1 MQSKRQ
7 KVDRQPRVQSLGSRV
22 QGQREDEARHS
33 RNSAIR
39 LPPPSGGNPPAPSVG
54 GQSAILGLWIIVTLL
69 HALFTPTNVFAQKS
83 GGGWIV
89 SLYGTV
95 QVEPGSDVA
104 TLQVKDETIR
114 FAIQNVQC
122 SDRNF
127 STGRFMSDVTRKDP
141 GLHVKGSEEWL
152 EMLVNERPSKR
163 VLQMNGVYYP
173 DSRLFLINKLA
184 RFSGTPGLQ
193 SR

>member
-1 MQSKRQ
+1 MQGKRQ
-7 KVDRQPRVQSLGSRV
+7 KVNRQPRVQSLGSRV
-22 QGQREDEARHS
+22 QRQRGDKTRQL
-33 RNSAIR
+33 RKSAIR
-39 LPPPSGGNPPAPSVG
+39 LPPPSGGNPPVLSVG
-54 GQSAILGLWIIVTLL
+54 GQSAILGLWIIVALL
-69 HALFTPTNVFAQKS
+69 YALLIPTNVFAQMS
-83 GGGWIV
+83 GNGWIV

-95 QVEPGSDVA
+95 QVEPGSDIA
-104 TLQVKDETIR
+104 TLQVKDEKIR

-152 EMLVNERPSKR
+152 EMLVNERPNKR

-173 DSRLFLINKLA
+173 DSRLFVINKLA
-184 RFSGTPGLQ
+184 RFSATPGLQ
-193 SR
+193 PR

>member
-1 MQSKRQ
+1 MQGKRQ
-7 KVDRQPRVQSLGSRV
+7 G
-22 QGQREDEARHS
+22 GDEARHS
-33 RNSAIR
+33 RKF
-39 LPPPSGGNPPAPSVG
+39 
-54 GQSAILGLWIIVTLL
+54 AILELWIIVVLIC
-69 HALFTPTNVFAQKS
+69 ALMVPANVFAQKS
-83 GGGWIV
+83 GGGWTV

-95 QVEPGSDVA
+95 QLEPGPDVA
-104 TLQVKDETIR
+104 TLRVKDEKIR

-127 STGRFMSDVTRKDP
+127 STGRFLSDVTRKDP

-173 DSRLFLINKLA
+173 DSRLFLINKLV
-184 RFSGTPGLQ
+184 RFTGPPGLQ
-193 SR
+193 PR

>member
-1 MQSKRQ
+1 MQGKGQ
-7 KVDRQPRVQSLGSRV
+7 KADKQPRVQSPGSRV
-22 QGQREDEARHS
+22 QRQRGDKARHS
-33 RNSAIR
+33 RKSAIR

-54 GQSAILGLWIIVTLL
+54 GQSAILGLWIIVALL
-69 HALFTPTNVFAQKS
+69 HTLFTPTNVFAQMS
-83 GGGWIV
+83 GGGWIM

-104 TLQVKDETIR
+104 TLQVKDEKIR

-127 STGRFMSDVTRKDP
+127 SAGRFMSDVTQRDP
-141 GLHVKGSEEWL
+141 GLRMKGAEEWL
-152 EMLVNERPSKR
+152 EMLVNERPNKR

-173 DSRLFLINKLA
+173 DSRLFVINKLA

-193 SR
+193 PR

>member
-1 MQSKRQ
+1 
-7 KVDRQPRVQSLGSRV
+7 
-22 QGQREDEARHS
+22 
-33 RNSAIR
+33 
-39 LPPPSGGNPPAPSVG
+39 
-54 GQSAILGLWIIVTLL
+54 
-69 HALFTPTNVFAQKS
+69 
-83 GGGWIV
+83 V

-95 QVEPGSDVA
+95 QVEPGPDVT

-152 EMLVNERPSKR
+152 EMLVNERPNKR

-193 SR
+193 PR

>member
-1 MQSKRQ
+1 MQGKRPKANRHSK
-7 KVDRQPRVQSLGSRV
+7 VQSPGSRV
-22 QGQREDEARHS
+22 QRQRRDKARHS
-33 RNSAIR
+33 RKSAIR
-39 LPPPSGGNPPAPSVG
+39 NLPAPSVG